1 MQGEATGAQARAPSA
16 SPVVHANPPRSRLQR
31 HLPWCSRG
39 CWTRCPAQSR
49 QREAKDSES
58 SMAERRS
65 ERATPKGDGAGSTA
79 GSQPDDEVSDQCGL
93 VSESGLFASAAKQSW
108 SVSRLWLRSCL
119 GRHAEHRAHIAAAL
133 ARRSLAA
140 SGVVGCDRA
149 VLDCLGS
156 LQPAERMQRELA
168 SFLADAK
175 WSAAAAK
182 LTRQSSGAGRTV
194 PRR

>member
-1 MQGEATGAQARAPSA
+1 MCVVWVAGSQGEATGAQARAPSA

-79 GSQPDDEVSDQCGL
+79 GSQPDAEVSDQCGW
-93 VSESGLFASAAKQSW
+93 VSESDLFASAAMQSW
-108 SVSRLWLRSCL
+108 SGSRLGRCP
-119 GRHAEHRAHIAAAL
+119 GRHAEHRAHNSGVWAG
-133 ARRSLAA
+133 RSLAA
-140 SGVVGCDRA
+140 HGGFGCARCLLTVSLVCERGMSEVARSGD
-149 VLDCLGS
+149 
-156 LQPAERMQRELA
+156 
-168 SFLADAK
+168 
-175 WSAAAAK
+175 
-182 LTRQSSGAGRTV
+182 
-194 PRR
+194 

>member
-1 MQGEATGAQARAPSA
+1 MSTHRVADGLMSGLLDD
-16 SPVVHANPPRSRLQR
+16 V
-31 HLPWCSRG
+31 
-39 CWTRCPAQSR
+39 PAQSR
-49 QREAKDSES
+49 EREAKTSES
-58 SMAERRS
+58 SAAERRS
-65 ERATPKGDGAGSTA
+65 ERATPKGDGVGSTA

-93 VSESGLFASAAKQSW
+93 VSESGQFHGTQCSESW
-108 SVSRLWLRSCL
+108 PRSRLSRCP
-119 GRHAEHRAHIAAAL
+119 GRHAEHRAHNAAAL
-133 ARRSLAA
+133 DGRSLAA
-140 SGVVGCDRA
+140 FGIFGCDRA

-182 LTRQSSGAGRTV
+182 LTSQSSVAGRTV